1 MAQLGTAPA
10 CRVRPPRE
18 ARGPRR
24 VYPETVR
31 TPRRASSLPRWPLVL
46 SLVVAGAAGACG
58 GGSSG
63 GDVDAGPG
71 DGADASVSNDA
82 APREDASPA
91 PLDGG
96 ADANRIDASLSDGGE
111 VDASS
116 GDGGPS
122 DGSAGDGSVADASD
136 AAPPVITDPFD
147 PRSCDGP
154 AIDAAMALA
163 KLGGAPRQKL
173 ADATLMRRDRACTGA
188 DPATCGPWGAPVPHT
203 QALLTYSGGV
213 VTDYK
218 TFAFPTH
225 LVLYTQSGQ
234 PRFSV
239 RHTSDYQHDANASA
253 RGVVFAFGAT
263 PMVNTYPIIYVW
275 DFAPA
280 PNRYDDLQGL
290 LGQRAELHAASTCA
304 RFVATSGVSREIA
317 AVYRY

>member
-1 MAQLGTAPA
+1 
-10 CRVRPPRE
+10 VN
-18 ARGPRR
+18 
-24 VYPETVR
+24 
-31 TPRRASSLPRWPLVL
+31 LPLSRWPIVV
-46 SLVVAGAAGACG
+46 SLVVAAAAGACG
-58 GGSSG
+58 GGSSEESADG
-63 GDVDAGPG
+63 GAGTGSDASPSSDGATSAIDASPGSDASAVDASLRDGSAVDASPEDDASAVDASPG
-71 DGADASVSNDA
+71 DG
-82 APREDASPA
+82 
-91 PLDGG
+91 G
-96 ADANRIDASLSDGGE
+96 A
-111 VDASS
+111 VDAT
-116 GDGGPS
+116 
-122 DGSAGDGSVADASD
+122 VVD

-163 KLGGAPRQKL
+163 KLGGAPRLKL
-173 ADATLMRRDRACTGA
+173 ADATLMRRDRTCTGA

-253 RGVVFAFGAT
+253 RGVVFSFGAT

-304 RFVATSGVSREIA
+304 RFVATSGVSREIVA
-317 AVYRY
+317 LYRF

>member
-1 MAQLGTAPA
+1 M
-10 CRVRPPRE
+10 
-18 ARGPRR
+18 
-24 VYPETVR
+24 
-31 TPRRASSLPRWPLVL
+31 
-46 SLVVAGAAGACG
+46 VAGAAGACG

-163 KLGGAPRQKL
+163 KLGGAPRLKL
-173 ADATLMRRDRACTGA
+173 ADATLMRRDRTCTGA

-218 TFAFPTH
+218 TFSFPTH
-225 LVLYTQSGQ
+225 LILYTQAGS

-239 RHTSDYQHDANASA
+239 RHESDYRHTATTDA
-253 RGVVFAFGAT
+253 RGVVFAFGAA

-290 LGQRAELHAASTCA
+290 LGTRAELTVAERCA
-304 RFVATSGVSREIA
+304 RLAIANGVSTEIA
-317 AVYRY
+317 ALYKY

>member
-1 MAQLGTAPA
+1 
-10 CRVRPPRE
+10 VN
-18 ARGPRR
+18 
-24 VYPETVR
+24 
-31 TPRRASSLPRWPLVL
+31 LPLSRWPIVV
-46 SLVVAGAAGACG
+46 SLVVAAAAGACG
-58 GGSSG
+58 GGSSEESADG
-63 GDVDAGPG
+63 GAGTGSDASPSSDGATSAVDASPGSDASAVDASLRDGSAVDASPEDDASAVDASPG
-71 DGADASVSNDA
+71 DGGV
-82 APREDASPA
+82 
-91 PLDGG
+91 
-96 ADANRIDASLSDGGE
+96 
-111 VDASS
+111 VDAT
-116 GDGGPS
+116 
-122 DGSAGDGSVADASD
+122 VVD

-163 KLGGAPRQKL
+163 KLGGAPRLKL
-173 ADATLMRRDRACTGA
+173 ADATLMRRDRTCTGA

-253 RGVVFAFGAT
+253 RGVVFSFGAT

-290 LGQRAELHAASTCA
+290 LGQRAELHAAATCA
-304 RFVATSGVSREIA
+304 RLHVTSGVSREIVA
-317 AVYRY
+317 LYRF